1 MLDTKFEIVNGH
13 QGIQWPWIIS
23 RNSQA
28 IKEMWLTSNTP
39 TMLVS
44 GTPVMFIGGKSSNKE
59 AIEVRCKKIVTSVT
73 EQLEKREIKQT
84 IDYINEKKIIYGI
97 KSIAGKITNFR
108 IPSGSSSFETATEP
122 KNLIITFKNGMGISG
137 IVSHWGDKGITL
149 QSPDSYN
156 VMFIYKLD
164 EILMVKVILDEEK
177 EKRFE
182 ISRVEEPEL
191 VTEPDD
197 DVPKLV
203 QKQKNRIN
211 DIRRRVSKLLNNTS
225 TEGLKDY
232 TVGYGNQTSLFT
244 GR

>member
-97 KSIAGKITNFR
+97 KSIAGKLTNFR

-122 KNLIITFKNGMGISG
+122 KNLIITFKNGK
-137 IVSHWGDKGITL
+137 VK
-149 QSPDSYN
+149 
-156 VMFIYKLD
+156 
-164 EILMVKVILDEEK
+164 ILYGFAMLSQQIGKARSNKNWIAFETVEFMAIKAEERK
-177 EKRFE
+177 
-182 ISRVEEPEL
+182 
-191 VTEPDD
+191 
-197 DVPKLV
+197 
-203 QKQKNRIN
+203 
-211 DIRRRVSKLLNNTS
+211 
-225 TEGLKDY
+225 
-232 TVGYGNQTSLFT
+232 
-244 GR
+244 